1 MGYNS
6 STMAE
11 RILIIEDN
19 PDFRD
24 LLSYSLKAAGYT
36 LLTAATGKEGLDTAR
51 REQPDII
58 LTDLMLP
65 LMNGYEICSMLK
77 QDVRYRRIPIMMLSA
92 TKVQEKDEHLA
103 KDCGADLF
111 VLKSIEPK
119 ELLAKIRELLS
130 ARPAD

>member
-1 MGYNS
+1 MS
-6 STMAE
+6 Q

-24 LLSYSLKAAGYT
+24 LLTYTLKAAGYN
-36 LLTAATGKEGLDTAR
+36 LLIAATGKEGLDTAR
-51 REQPDII
+51 REQPDLI

-77 QDVRYRRIPIMMLSA
+77 QDVRYRRIPILMLSA

-119 ELLAKIRELLS
+119 DLLAKIRELLS
-130 ARPAD
+130 ARPTG

>member
-1 MGYNS
+1 
-6 STMAE
+6 MAQ
-11 RILIIEDN
+11 RILVIEDN

-24 LLSYSLKAAGYT
+24 LLAYSLTSAGYT
-36 LLTAATGKEGLDTAR
+36 VLTATTGKDGLDTAR
-51 REQPDII
+51 REQPDLI

-77 QDVRYRRIPIMMLSA
+77 QDVRYRRIPILMLSA

-119 ELLAKIRELLS
+119 ELLAKIRDLL
-130 ARPAD
+130 ARRSSE

>member
-1 MGYNS
+1 MS
-6 STMAE
+6 A

-24 LLSYSLKAAGYT
+24 LLTYTLKAAGYN
-36 LLTAATGKEGLDTAR
+36 LLIAATGKEGLDTAR
-51 REQPDII
+51 REQPDLI

-92 TKVQEKDEHLA
+92 TKVQEQDEHLA

-111 VLKSIEPK
+111 VLKSIDPK
-119 ELLAKIRELLS
+119 HLLVKIRELL
-130 ARPAD
+130 AAPPG